1 MRHGFMRKVSVL
13 VPSYNA
19 ARYLSQAI
27 DSALN
32 QTFQDFEI
40 IIIDDGSTDNTREI
54 VERYLKRAPDK
65 IRYIYQDNQGLARAR
80 NTGLRHA
87 RGEYVALL
95 DADDVWLPA
104 RLEETVKILDA
115 DSSAGIAHAN
125 ITRISET
132 GDKLDTPRRDAR
144 YLSGY
149 IFENIFLRDAHLSCP
164 TVLFRRKCCEEV
176 GGFDPGLTRLGCEDR
191 ELWLRISQKFK
202 IQYIDKVLALYRV
215 SGKSMS
221 QDKEKMMQA
230 RMYVIDKFCP
240 ADGGNRQLRRKALAK
255 IHHDLGDELL
265 FEQKFKDSQRQYFKS
280 ITLNPFSAWSWI
292 NFFKALLKIKVNH
305 A

>member
-1 MRHGFMRKVSVL
+1 MKYGFMSKVSIL
-13 VPSYNA
+13 IPSYNNA
-19 ARYLSQAI
+19 HYLPQAI

-115 DSSAGIAHAN
+115 DS
-125 ITRISET
+125 
-132 GDKLDTPRRDAR
+132 
-144 YLSGY
+144 
-149 IFENIFLRDAHLSCP
+149 
-164 TVLFRRKCCEEV
+164 
-176 GGFDPGLTRLGCEDR
+176 
-191 ELWLRISQKFK
+191 
-202 IQYIDKVLALYRV
+202 
-215 SGKSMS
+215 
-221 QDKEKMMQA
+221 
-230 RMYVIDKFCP
+230 
-240 ADGGNRQLRRKALAK
+240 
-255 IHHDLGDELL
+255 
-265 FEQKFKDSQRQYFKS
+265 
-280 ITLNPFSAWSWI
+280 
-292 NFFKALLKIKVNH
+292 
-305 A
+305 